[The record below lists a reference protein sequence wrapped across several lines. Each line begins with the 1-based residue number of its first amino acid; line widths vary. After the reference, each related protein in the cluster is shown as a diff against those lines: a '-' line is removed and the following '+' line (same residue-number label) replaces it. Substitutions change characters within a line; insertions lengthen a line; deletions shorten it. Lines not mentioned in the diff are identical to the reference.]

1 MELLNQIEEYW
12 TKRAEGYSQVNQGEL
27 ATQQRQIWLG
37 NLREHLPDK
46 KPEDVKILDIGTGPG
61 FFAIILTQAGYQ
73 VTAVDYT
80 EEMLKE
86 ARHNAGELAEK
97 IQWLQM
103 DAQNLD
109 FPDQTF
115 DAVVSRNLT
124 WNLENPTRA
133 YQEWLRVLKKGGKL
147 LNYDANW
154 YHHLFDEEKRKEY
167 EEDRKRV
174 EYLHMEDHYTCTDI
188 DAMEDI
194 ARKVPLSRI
203 NRPLWDKEL
212 LEDLDCSKVEIE
224 EDVWKRVWSREERA
238 NYYSTPMFLVEGEK

>member
-1 MELLNQIEEYW
+1 M
-12 TKRAEGYSQVNQGEL
+12 
-27 ATQQRQIWLG
+27 
-37 NLREHLPDK
+37 
-46 KPEDVKILDIGTGPG
+46 
-61 FFAIILTQAGYQ
+61 
-73 VTAVDYT
+73 DYT

-86 ARHNAGELAEK
+86 ARHNAGELAKK
-97 IQWLQM
+97 IRWMQM

-133 YQEWLRVLKKGGKL
+133 YQEWLRVLKKGGRL

-174 EYLHMEDHYTCTDI
+174 ESLH
-188 DAMEDI
+188 
-194 ARKVPLSRI
+194 I

-212 LEDLDCSKVEIE
+212 LEDLACSKVVIE
-224 EDVWKRVWSREERA
+224 EDVWKKVWSREERA

>member
-12 TKRAEGYSQVNQGEL
+12 TKRAEGYSQVNQEEL
-27 ATQQRQIWLG
+27 ATRQRQVWLE
-37 NLREHLPDK
+37 NLREHLPGK
-46 KPEDVKILDIGTGPG
+46 KPEETKILDIGTGPG
-61 FFAIILTQAGYQ
+61 FFAIILAQAGYQ

-86 ARHNAGELAEK
+86 ARHNAGNLAEK
-97 IQWLQM
+97 IQWMQM
-103 DAQNLD
+103 DAQNLE

-124 WNLENPTRA
+124 WNLENPIRA
-133 YQEWLRVLKKGGKL
+133 YEEWLRVLKKGGKL

-154 YHHLFDEEKRKEY
+154 YHHLFDEKKRREY

-174 EYLHMEDHYTCTDI
+174 EALHMEDHYTCTDI

-194 ARKVPLSRI
+194 ARKVPLSQI

-212 LEDLDCSKVEIE
+212 LEKLACAKVEVE
-224 EDVWKRVWSREERA
+224 EDVWEKVWSREERA

>member
-174 EYLHMEDHYTCTDI
+174 ESLHMEDHYTCTDI

-203 NRPLWDKEL
+203 NRPLWDKAL

>member
-86 ARHNAGELAEK
+86 AWHNAGELAEK

-174 EYLHMEDHYTCTDI
+174 ESLHMEDHYTCTDI

>member
-46 KPEDVKILDIGTGPG
+46 EPKDVKILDIGTGPG
-61 FFAIILTQAGYQ
+61 FFAIILAQAGYQ

-174 EYLHMEDHYTCTDI
+174 ESLHMEDHYTCTDI

>member
-97 IQWLQM
+97 IQWLQT

-174 EYLHMEDHYTCTDI
+174 ESLHMEDHYTCTDI

>member
-27 ATQQRQIWLG
+27 ATQQRQIWLE

-46 KPEDVKILDIGTGPG
+46 KPEEVKILDIGTGPG
-61 FFAIILTQAGYQ
+61 FFAIILAQAGYQ

-86 ARHNAGELAEK
+86 ARHNAGELADR
-97 IQWLQM
+97 IQWRQM

-174 EYLHMEDHYTCTDI
+174 ESLHMEDHYTCTDI

-194 ARKVPLSRI
+194 ARKVPLSQI

-212 LEDLDCSKVEIE
+212 LEDLACSKVVVE
-224 EDVWKRVWSREERA
+224 EDGWENVGSGEERA

>member
-174 EYLHMEDHYTCTDI
+174 ESLHMEDHHTCTDI

>member
-174 EYLHMEDHYTCTDI
+174 ESLHMEDHYTCTDI

-238 NYYSTPMFLVEGEK
+238 NYYTTPQVLEEGE

>member
-174 EYLHMEDHYTCTDI
+174 ESLHMEDHYTCTDI

-194 ARKVPLSRI
+194 ARKVPLSQI

>member
-27 ATQQRQIWLG
+27 ATQQRKTGWE
-37 NLREHLPDK
+37 NLREHLPEK

-61 FFAIILTQAGYQ
+61 FFAIILAQAGYQ

-80 EEMLKE
+80 EEMLRE

-124 WNLENPTRA
+124 WNLENPTRR
-133 YQEWLRVLKKGGKL
+133 LIRSG
-147 LNYDANW
+147 
-154 YHHLFDEEKRKEY
+154 
-167 EEDRKRV
+167 
-174 EYLHMEDHYTCTDI
+174 
-188 DAMEDI
+188 
-194 ARKVPLSRI
+194 
-203 NRPLWDKEL
+203 
-212 LEDLDCSKVEIE
+212 
-224 EDVWKRVWSREERA
+224 
-238 NYYSTPMFLVEGEK
+238 

>member
-27 ATQQRQIWLG
+27 ATQQRRIWLE

-61 FFAIILTQAGYQ
+61 FFAIILAQAGYQ

-154 YHHLFDEEKRKEY
+154 YHHLFDEKKRKEY

-174 EYLHMEDHYTCTDI
+174 ESLHMEDHYTCTDI
-188 DAMEDI
+188 DSMEDI

>member
-1 MELLNQIEEYW
+1 M
-12 TKRAEGYSQVNQGEL
+12 
-27 ATQQRQIWLG
+27 
-37 NLREHLPDK
+37 
-46 KPEDVKILDIGTGPG
+46 KILDIGTGPG
-61 FFAIILTQAGYQ
+61 FFAIILAQAGYQ

-174 EYLHMEDHYTCTDI
+174 ESLHMEDHYTCTDI

>member
-174 EYLHMEDHYTCTDI
+174 ESLHMEDHYTCTDI

-194 ARKVPLSRI
+194 ARKVPLSQI

-212 LEDLDCSKVEIE
+212 LEDLACSKVVIE
-224 EDVWKRVWSREERA
+224 EDVWKKVWSREERA

>member
-1 MELLNQIEEYW
+1 MLF
-12 TKRAEGYSQVNQGEL
+12 RS
-27 ATQQRQIWLG
+27 QQRQIWLE

-46 KPEDVKILDIGTGPG
+46 KPEEVKILDIGTGPG
-61 FFAIILTQAGYQ
+61 FFAIILAQAGYQ

-86 ARHNAGELAEK
+86 ARHNAGELADR
-97 IQWLQM
+97 IQWRQM

-174 EYLHMEDHYTCTDI
+174 ESLHMEDHYTCTDI

-194 ARKVPLSRI
+194 ARKVPLSQI

-212 LEDLDCSKVEIE
+212 LEDLACSKVVIE
-224 EDVWKRVWSREERA
+224 EDVWKKVWSREERA